1 MQMITNSSLPCGIS
15 SMQLFWW
22 VPSFMRDMFNHK
34 PIFPKK
40 FSMVKGKPSEQLAAR
55 FSHANPQNC
64 TAQPTTPDSPQ
75 RVWALC
81 SVNQTFPCQCCLS
94 HHRDMSADTDWGITL
109 TPWFQFAVKLQPQ
122 ESDLKRMCQTPLQGF
137 YKFPDLKL

>member
-1 MQMITNSSLPCGIS
+1 
-15 SMQLFWW
+15 
-22 VPSFMRDMFNHK
+22 
-34 PIFPKK
+34 
-40 FSMVKGKPSEQLAAR
+40 MVKGKPSEQLAAR

-81 SVNQTFPCQCCLS
+81 RVNQTLPCQCCLS

-137 YKFPDLKL
+137 YKFPELEL